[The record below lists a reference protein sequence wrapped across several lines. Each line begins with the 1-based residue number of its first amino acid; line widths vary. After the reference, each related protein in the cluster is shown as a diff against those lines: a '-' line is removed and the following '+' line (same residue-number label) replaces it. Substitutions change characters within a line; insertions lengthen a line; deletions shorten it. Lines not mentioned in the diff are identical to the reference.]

1 MLRNLPLSA
10 SGRLRLLIGV
20 TLCSQLLMPTFAMAD
35 PAYDALIIQAR
46 NGNFTPALTQLRQW
60 PAERQTPGQISD
72 HLVIAGWA
80 GQDAEVLKVYEA
92 QGQNRNLTA
101 QALATVART
110 YRNQKQW
117 AQAEAVYRK
126 ALLREPNNVDLQ
138 LGLALTEADGGKASE
153 AVQRTRALVA
163 AKPDD
168 PNRRMALGYALT
180 RTGLQYDALFEF
192 DQAFIR
198 AGDKPE
204 VAREYVVAL
213 QKARLPQPAL
223 RLSAQRPGLVD
234 PVTQRRLEGDLA
246 AERVRIAEFATRT
259 EKERY
264 VIADRALQDY
274 DKLLAR
280 WTPDATAHDDVVIWR
295 IDRLGALKARAR
307 TAEVIREYETLQAE
321 GVRLPTYA
329 KRWVAASYLDQRLP
343 EKAAPLY
350 REALDAPDADVGDRV
365 EDTTALFYALLEND
379 QVDEARAVAKHL
391 ADTQKPRVE
400 LKGLPIGNPND
411 EWMDAQQLSAQAG
424 TYGADLPSSEKALDD
439 LVSKAPGSIGLR
451 LAQAEMYRARDWP
464 RRAERSLKET
474 EAQAPRDIGLEVSQA
489 YTALDLQEWRQ
500 LDILT
505 DDVVARNPDN
515 RQVQRLQRLR
525 EVHDMAELRVEAYTG
540 KSFGGGSNGDAGAV
554 SGSRDW
560 GIESRL
566 YTPPIDEDWRLF
578 AGAGYARA
586 TFEEGTGQH
595 RWQVVGVERRT
606 RDMTIEA
613 EVSNH
618 SYGDGSKQ
626 GAAVS
631 IARDINDTWQYGG
644 SLGYLLSTT
653 PLRALND
660 GITANGGSGFIRWR
674 ANESREWKLT
684 LSPSHFSDGNDRFE
698 ALLSGREGL
707 YSSPKVQVDLGLEVG
722 ASRNSKEDTIYF
734 NPKSDFTV
742 LPVLNINHVL
752 YHRYETQWSQQFQ
765 VGAGTY
771 SQRDYSTGGIGLV
784 GYGQRYRWNDV
795 LDAGANLSLISRP
808 YDGNRERDLR
818 LLVDL
823 TYRF

>member
-1 MLRNLPLSA
+1 M
-10 SGRLRLLIGV
+10 
-20 TLCSQLLMPTFAMAD
+20 Q
-35 PAYDALIIQAR
+35 
-46 NGNFTPALTQLRQW
+46 
-60 PAERQTPGQISD
+60 
-72 HLVIAGWA
+72 
-80 GQDAEVLKVYEA
+80 
-92 QGQNRNLTA
+92 
-101 QALATVART
+101 
-110 YRNQKQW
+110 
-117 AQAEAVYRK
+117 
-126 ALLREPNNVDLQ
+126 
-138 LGLALTEADGGKASE
+138 
-153 AVQRTRALVA
+153 
-163 AKPDD
+163 
-168 PNRRMALGYALT
+168 
-180 RTGLQYDALFEF
+180 
-192 DQAFIR
+192 
-198 AGDKPE
+198 
-204 VAREYVVAL
+204 
-213 QKARLPQPAL
+213 
-223 RLSAQRPGLVD
+223 
-234 PVTQRRLEGDLA
+234 
-246 AERVRIAEFATRT
+246 
-259 EKERY
+259 
-264 VIADRALQDY
+264 
-274 DKLLAR
+274 
-280 WTPDATAHDDVVIWR
+280 
-295 IDRLGALKARAR
+295 
-307 TAEVIREYETLQAE
+307 
-321 GVRLPTYA
+321 LPTYA
-329 KRWVAASYLDQRLP
+329 VRWVAASYLDQRLP

-350 REALDAPDADVGDRV
+350 RQALTAPDADVGDRV
-365 EDTTALFYALLEND
+365 EDSTALFYALLEND
-379 QVDEARAVAKHL
+379 QVDEARTVAKNL
-391 ADTQKPRVE
+391 ADSQKPRVE

-424 TYGADLPSSEKALDD
+424 TYGSDLPSSEKALEE
-439 LVSKAPGSIGLR
+439 LVGKAPGSIGLR

-474 EAQAPRDIGLEVSQA
+474 EAQSPRDIGLEMSQGF
-489 YTALDLQEWRQ
+489 TALDLQEWRQ

-540 KSFGGGSNGDAGAV
+540 KSFGGGNNGDAGAV

-560 GIESRL
+560 GIESRI
-566 YTPPIDEDWRLF
+566 YTPPIDEDWRVF
-578 AGAGYARA
+578 AGAGYATA
-586 TFEEGTGQH
+586 DFEEGTGHH

-631 IARDINDTWQYGG
+631 IARDINDNWQYGG

-653 PLRALND
+653 PLRALNE

-752 YHRYETQWSQQFQ
+752 YHRYETEWSQQFQ

-771 SQRDYSTGGIGLV
+771 SQQDYSTGGIGLV

-795 LDAGANLSLISRP
+795 LEAGANLSLISRP
-808 YDGNRERDLR
+808 YDGDRERDLR

>member
-1 MLRNLPLSA
+1 
-10 SGRLRLLIGV
+10 LRLLIGV

-46 NGNFTPALTQLRQW
+46 NGNFTPALTQLRQL

-126 ALLREPNNVDLQ
+126 ALLREPNNIDLQ
-138 LGLALTEADGGKASE
+138 LGLALTEADGGKANA

-180 RTGLQYDALFEF
+180 RAGLQYDALFEF

-274 DKLLAR
+274 DRLLAR

-424 TYGADLPSSEKALDD
+424 TYGADLPSSEKALEE
-439 LVSKAPGSIGLR
+439 LVGKAPGSIGLR

-464 RRAERSLKET
+464 RRAESSLKET
-474 EAQAPRDIGLEVSQA
+474 EAQSPRDIGLEMSQGF
-489 YTALDLQEWRQ
+489 TALDLQEWRQ

-540 KSFGGGSNGDAGAV
+540 KSFGGGNNGDAGAV

-631 IARDINDTWQYGG
+631 IARDINDNWQYGG

-784 GYGQRYRWNDV
+784 GYGQRFRWNDV
-795 LDAGANLSLISRP
+795 LEAGANLSLVSRP
-808 YDGNRERDLR
+808 YDGDRERDLR

>member
-10 SGRLRLLIGV
+10 TGRLRLLIGAA
-20 TLCSQLLMPTFAMAD
+20 LCSQLLMPAFAVAD

-46 NGNFTPALTQLRQW
+46 NGNFTPALTQLRQL
-60 PAERQTPGQISD
+60 PAERQTPGQVSD

-92 QGQNRNLTA
+92 QGKNRTLTP

-110 YRNQKQW
+110 YRNLKQW
-117 AQAEAVYRK
+117 AQAEAVYRQ
-126 ALLREPNNVDLQ
+126 ALVREPNNVDLQ
-138 LGLALTEADGGKASE
+138 LGLALTQADGGKTTE
-153 AVQRTRALVA
+153 AVQRARALVA
-163 AKPDD
+163 ANPND

-180 RTGLQYDALFEF
+180 RAGFNYDALFEF

-204 VAREYVVAL
+204 VAREYIVAL
-213 QKARLPQPAL
+213 QKARLPEPAL
-223 RLSAQRPGLVD
+223 RLAAKRPGLID

-246 AERVRIAEFATRT
+246 AERVRMAEFATRS

-280 WTPDATAHDDVVIWR
+280 WTPDPTAKDDVVVWR

-321 GVRLPTYA
+321 GVKLPTYA
-329 KRWVAASYLDQRLP
+329 VRWVAASYLDQRLP

-350 REALDAPDADVGDRV
+350 RQAITAPDADVGDRV
-365 EDTTALFYALLEND
+365 EDSTALFYALLEND
-379 QVDEARAVAKHL
+379 QVDEARTVAKNL
-391 ADTQKPRVE
+391 ADSQKPRVE

-411 EWMDAQQLSAQAG
+411 EWMDAQQLAAQAG
-424 TYGADLPSSEKALDD
+424 TYGADLPSSEKSLEE
-439 LVSKAPGSIGLR
+439 LVGKAPGSIGLR

-464 RRAERSLKET
+464 RRAERVLKET
-474 EAQAPRDIGLEVSQA
+474 EAQSPRDIGLEMSQGF
-489 YTALDLQEWRQ
+489 TALDLQEWRQ

-525 EVHDMAELRVEAYTG
+525 DVHDMAELRVEAYTG
-540 KSFGGGSNGDAGAV
+540 KSFGGGNNGDAGAV

-578 AGAGYARA
+578 AGAGYATA
-586 TFEEGTGQH
+586 DFEEGTGHH

-631 IARDINDTWQYGG
+631 IARDINDNWQYGG

-653 PLRALND
+653 PLRALNE

-722 ASRNSKEDTIYF
+722 ASRNSKDDTIYF

-742 LPVLNINHVL
+742 LPVININHVL

-771 SQRDYSTGGIGLV
+771 SQQDYSTGGIGLV

-795 LDAGANLSLISRP
+795 LEAGATLSLISRP
-808 YDGNRERDLR
+808 YDGDRERDLR

>member
-10 SGRLRLLIGV
+10 TGRLRLLIGAA
-20 TLCSQLLMPTFAMAD
+20 LCSQLLMPAFAVAD

-46 NGNFTPALTQLRQW
+46 NGNFTPALTQLRQL
-60 PAERQTPGQISD
+60 PAERQTPGQVSD

-92 QGQNRNLTA
+92 QGKNRTLTP

-117 AQAEAVYRK
+117 AQAEAVYRQ
-126 ALLREPNNVDLQ
+126 ALVREPNNVDLQ
-138 LGLALTEADGGKASE
+138 LGLALTQADGGKTTE
-153 AVQRTRALVA
+153 AVQRARALVA
-163 AKPDD
+163 ANPND

-180 RTGLQYDALFEF
+180 RAGFNYDALFEF

-204 VAREYVVAL
+204 VAREYIVAL
-213 QKARLPQPAL
+213 QKARLPEPAL
-223 RLSAQRPGLVD
+223 RLAAKRPGLID

-246 AERVRIAEFATRT
+246 AERVRMAEFATRS

-280 WTPDATAHDDVVIWR
+280 WTPDPTAKDDVVVWR

-321 GVRLPTYA
+321 GVKLPTYA
-329 KRWVAASYLDQRLP
+329 VRWVAASYLDQRLP

-350 REALDAPDADVGDRV
+350 RQAITAPDADVGDRV
-365 EDTTALFYALLEND
+365 EDSTALFYALLEND
-379 QVDEARAVAKHL
+379 QVDEARTVAKNL
-391 ADTQKPRVE
+391 ADSQKPRVE

-411 EWMDAQQLSAQAG
+411 EWMDAQQLAAQAG
-424 TYGADLPSSEKALDD
+424 TYGADLPSSEKSLEE
-439 LVSKAPGSIGLR
+439 LVGKAPGSIGLR

-464 RRAERSLKET
+464 RRAERVLKET
-474 EAQAPRDIGLEVSQA
+474 EAQSPRDIGLEMSQGF
-489 YTALDLQEWRQ
+489 TALDLQEWRQ

-525 EVHDMAELRVEAYTG
+525 DVHDMAELRVEAYTG
-540 KSFGGGSNGDAGAV
+540 KSFGGGNNGDAGAV

-578 AGAGYARA
+578 AGAGYATA
-586 TFEEGTGQH
+586 DFEEGTGHH

-631 IARDINDTWQYGG
+631 IARDINDNWQYGG
-644 SLGYLLSTT
+644 SLGYLLCTT
-653 PLRALND
+653 PLRALNE

-707 YSSPKVQVDLGLEVG
+707 YSSPRVQVDLGLEVG
-722 ASRNSKEDTIYF
+722 ASRNSKEDTVYF
-734 NPKSDFTV
+734 NPKSDLTV
-742 LPVLNINHVL
+742 LPVININHVL

-771 SQRDYSTGGIGLV
+771 SQRDYSTGGMALI

-808 YDGNRERDLR
+808 YDGDRERDLR

>member
-1 MLRNLPLSA
+1 MLRNHPYSA
-10 SGRLRLLIGV
+10 SGRLRLLIGAA
-20 TLCSQLLMPTFAMAD
+20 LCSQLLVPGLAFAD

-46 NGNFTPALTQLRQW
+46 NGHFTPALTQLRQLS
-60 PAERQTPGQISD
+60 AERQTPGQVSD

-92 QGQNRNLTA
+92 QGKHRNLTT

-117 AQAEAVYRK
+117 AQAEAVYRQ
-126 ALLREPNNVDLQ
+126 ALLREPNNIDLQ
-138 LGLALTEADGGKASE
+138 LGQALTQADGGKANE
-153 AVQRTRALVA
+153 AVQRLRTLVA
-163 AKPDD
+163 AQPND

-180 RTGLQYDALFEF
+180 RAGLNYDALFEF

-204 VAREYVVAL
+204 VAREYIVAL
-213 QKARLPQPAL
+213 QKARLPEPAL
-223 RLSAQRPGLVD
+223 RLSAKRPGLVD
-234 PVTQRRLEGDLA
+234 AVTQRRLEGDLA
-246 AERVRIAEFATRT
+246 AERVRMAEFATRS

-274 DKLLAR
+274 DKLISR
-280 WTPDATAHDDVVIWR
+280 WAPDATAKDDVIRWR
-295 IDRLGALKARAR
+295 IDCLGALKARAR
-307 TAEVIREYETLQAE
+307 HAEVIRDYQTLTSE
-321 GVRLPTYA
+321 GVQLPTYA
-329 KRWVAASYLDQRLP
+329 LRWVAGSYLEQRQP
-343 EKAAPLY
+343 EKAEPLY
-350 REALDAPDADVGDRV
+350 RQVLTAPDTDASYRV
-365 EDTTALFYALLEND
+365 DDSTALFYALLESD
-379 QVDEARAVAKHL
+379 KVDEARQVANNL
-391 ADTQKPRVE
+391 AKEQNPRVE

-411 EWMDAQQLSAQAG
+411 NWMDAQQLSAQAG
-424 TYGADLPSSEKALDD
+424 TYGGDLPGSEASLEAL
-439 LVSKAPGSIGLR
+439 VAKAPGNVGLR
-451 LAQAEMYRARDWP
+451 LAQADMYRARDWP
-464 RRAERSLKET
+464 RRAEGTLKET
-474 EAQAPRDIGLEVSQA
+474 ETQAPRDIGLEVSQA
-489 YTALDLQEWRQ
+489 YTAMDLQEWRQ
-500 LDILT
+500 MDTLT
-505 DDVVARNPDN
+505 DDVLARNPDN
-515 RQVQRLQRLR
+515 RQVQRLSRLR
-525 EVHDMAELRVEAYTG
+525 DVHDMAELRVEAYTG
-540 KSFGGGSNGDAGAV
+540 KSYGGGNNNDAGAV

-560 GIESRL
+560 GIESVI

-578 AGAGYARA
+578 AGAGYATA
-586 TFEEGTGQH
+586 DFQEGTGQH
-595 RWQVVGVERRT
+595 RWQRVGVERRT

-626 GAAVS
+626 GASVS
-631 IARDINDTWQYGG
+631 IARDINDHWQYGG
-644 SLGYLLSTT
+644 SLGYLLNTT

-660 GITANGGSGFIRWR
+660 GVTANGGSGFIRWR

-698 ALLSGREGL
+698 ALLTGREGL
-707 YSSPKVQVDLGLEVG
+707 YSSPHVQVDLGLEVG
-722 ASRNSKEDTIYF
+722 ASRNSKEDTVYF

-742 LPVLNINHVL
+742 LPMINVNHVL

-765 VGAGTY
+765 IGAGTY
-771 SQRDYSTGGIGLV
+771 SQRDYSTGGIGLI

-795 LDAGANLSLISRP
+795 LEMGANLSLISRP
-808 YDGNRERDLR
+808 YDGDRERDLR